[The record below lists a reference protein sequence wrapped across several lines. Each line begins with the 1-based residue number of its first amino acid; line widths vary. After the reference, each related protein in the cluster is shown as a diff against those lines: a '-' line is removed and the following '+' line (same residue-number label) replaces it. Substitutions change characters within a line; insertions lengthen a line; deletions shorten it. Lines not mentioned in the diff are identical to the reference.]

1 MLLQIHSLCAVSN
14 TTSSLCCLGKKC
26 NTKKLSSVVKL
37 DADTS
42 PVNFESATQAIQSM
56 SDIISEGPE
65 DLLTGPQTINC
76 TTPNVPTSCDYL
88 KMASIEPIH
97 VSPEVSS
104 NELILTKSTLSFVY
118 NLFNVDM
125 NNWFYNTELFQTIQ
139 EVRVEAEGFVFVNVL
154 DNVEITELG
163 NGDYNISRAWG
174 DSLESSQIC
183 DVSSAN
189 SQSMPILGNYNNS
202 SNVTLTYGIR
212 EVITGDYA
220 QDPSTHLLI
229 NLRTNIDLIQSG
241 DGVTVA
247 DVAPC
252 SGLRYRF
259 SKNKEA
265 SIAKGSY
272 VLPNQMSSFEMWN
285 YEWNGQLITNGAQV
299 DMRTVTTPPNSLY
312 FPDESSFCPPT
323 QDVPWE

>member
-1 MLLQIHSLCAVSN
+1 ME
-14 TTSSLCCLGKKC
+14 
-26 NTKKLSSVVKL
+26 L
-37 DADTS
+37 DAATS
-42 PVNFESATQAIQSM
+42 PVNFESAIQAIQSM
-56 SDIISEGPE
+56 SNIISEGPK

-76 TTPNVPTSCDYL
+76 TTPDVPTSCHYL
-88 KMASIEPIH
+88 KMASIDPIQ

-104 NELILTKSTLSFVY
+104 NELVLTKSPLSFVY

-125 NNWFYNTELFQTIQ
+125 NNWFYNTELFQTVQ

-154 DNVEITELG
+154 DNVEVTELS
-163 NGDYNISRAWG
+163 NGDYKISRAWV
-174 DSLESSQIC
+174 DTLESSQVC

-189 SQSMPILGNYNNS
+189 SQSMPILGNYNS
-202 SNVTLTYGIR
+202 SSDVTLTYGLR
-212 EVITGDYA
+212 EVTTGDYA

-229 NLRTNIDLIQSG
+229 NLRTNIELIQSG
-241 DGVTVA
+241 DGLTVA

-265 SIAKGSY
+265 SITKGSY
-272 VLPNQMSSFEMWN
+272 VLPNEMSSFEMWN

-299 DMRTVTTPPNSLY
+299 DMRTVATPPISTY
-312 FPDESSFCPPT
+312 FPDESSFCPISS
-323 QDVPWE
+323 

>member
-1 MLLQIHSLCAVSN
+1 ME
-14 TTSSLCCLGKKC
+14 
-26 NTKKLSSVVKL
+26 L

-76 TTPNVPTSCDYL
+76 TTPNVPTSCNPL
-88 KMASIEPIH
+88 KMASIDPIQ

-154 DNVEITELG
+154 DNVDVTELS

-174 DSLESSQIC
+174 DTLESSQIC

-229 NLRTNIDLIQSG
+229 NLRTNIELIQSG

-265 SIAKGSY
+265 SITKGSY

-299 DMRTVTTPPNSLY
+299 DMRTVTTPPISLY
-312 FPDESSFCPPT
+312 FPDESSFCPPM
-323 QDVPWE
+323 QGSLPWE

>member
-1 MLLQIHSLCAVSN
+1 M
-14 TTSSLCCLGKKC
+14 
-26 NTKKLSSVVKL
+26 KL
-37 DADTS
+37 DAATS
-42 PVNFESATQAIQSM
+42 PVNFESAVQSIQYM
-56 SDIISEGPE
+56 SEMISDGPE

-76 TTPNVPTSCDYL
+76 TTPDVPTSCDYL
-88 KMASIEPIH
+88 KMASIDPIQ

-104 NELILTKSTLSFVY
+104 NELILTKNPLSFVY

-125 NNWFYNTELFQTIQ
+125 NDWFYNTELFQTVQ

-154 DNVEITELG
+154 DNVEITELS
-163 NGDYNISRAWG
+163 NGDYKISRDWS
-174 DSLESSQIC
+174 DSLESYRVC

-189 SQSMPILGNYNNS
+189 SQSMPILGNYNS
-202 SNVTLTYGIR
+202 SSTPEEDTPSPTSDTLTPAPSSSPTIDILTYGLR
-212 EVITGDYA
+212 EVTTGDYA

-229 NLRTNIDLIQSG
+229 NLRTNIELIQSG

-259 SKNKEA
+259 SKHEEA

-272 VLPNQMSSFEMWN
+272 LLPNQMSSFEMWN

-299 DMRTVTTPPNSLY
+299 DMRTVATSSTSLY

-323 QDVPWE
+323 QESLPWE

>member
-1 MLLQIHSLCAVSN
+1 ME
-14 TTSSLCCLGKKC
+14 
-26 NTKKLSSVVKL
+26 L
-37 DADTS
+37 DAATS
-42 PVNFESATQAIQSM
+42 PVNFESAVQAIQSM
-56 SDIISEGPE
+56 SDIISEGPK

-88 KMASIEPIH
+88 KMASIEPIQ

-104 NELILTKSTLSFVY
+104 NELILSKNPLSFVY

-125 NNWFYNTELFQTIQ
+125 NNWFYNTELLQTVQ

-154 DNVEITELG
+154 DNVEITELSNG
-163 NGDYNISRAWG
+163 NYNISRAWG
-174 DSLESSQIC
+174 DSLESSQVC

-189 SQSMPILGNYNNS
+189 SQSMPILGNYNS
-202 SNVTLTYGIR
+202 SSTPEEDTPSPTPFSTSDSLTPTPDTLTPAPSSSPTIDILTYGLR
-212 EVITGDYA
+212 EVTTGDYA

-229 NLRTNIDLIQSG
+229 NLRTNIELIQSG

-247 DVAPC
+247 DVVPC

-265 SIAKGSY
+265 SITKGSY
-272 VLPNQMSSFEMWN
+272 VLPNQMSSFEMWD
-285 YEWNGQLITNGAQV
+285 YLWNGQFITLGAQV
-299 DMRTVTTPPNSLY
+299 DMRSVGTPFDSLY
-312 FPDESSFCPPT
+312 FPDESSFCPDPL
-323 QDVPWE
+323 PWE

>member
-1 MLLQIHSLCAVSN
+1 VE
-14 TTSSLCCLGKKC
+14 
-26 NTKKLSSVVKL
+26 L

-76 TTPNVPTSCDYL
+76 TTPNVPTSCNPL
-88 KMASIEPIH
+88 KMASIDPIQ

-154 DNVEITELG
+154 DNVDVTELS

-174 DSLESSQIC
+174 DTLESSQIC

-229 NLRTNIDLIQSG
+229 NLRTNIELIQSG

-265 SIAKGSY
+265 SITKGSY

-299 DMRTVTTPPNSLY
+299 DMRTVTTPPISLY
-312 FPDESSFCPPT
+312 FPDESSFCPPM
-323 QDVPWE
+323 QGSLPWE